1 MPSVRLWVPES
12 DHDSKAVG
20 CIANKI
26 VALYG
31 GNITIQ
37 LATKQGFN
45 TAIHPKIQDGL
56 KKAVDTYL
64 KNDDLVI
71 FLLDSDGTQSQ
82 NQRRREKNS
91 LVNRIEEVVKLFE
104 GEGRVKYFP
113 MIQELE
119 AWLLVDYLGICCF
132 FTKNADHRNHPEW
145 IKFANS
151 KQRGQTDLIAE
162 AESGGR
168 GVKECLVKLSRE
180 ILIKHNPNLQ
190 DKPKNLK
197 EREYEESQSSNIAA
211 YIEINNQTLR
221 KNNSLVEFAT
231 CLQQLDAYFFIL
243 SIYES
248 LGLVDINSSHLHTK
262 LVLFLY
268 KKSMFS
274 YPIELYYH
282 IFNVQL
288 FRLL

>member
-1 MPSVRLWVPES
+1 MPSIRLWVPES
-12 DHDSKAVG
+12 DYDSKAVG

-31 GNITIQ
+31 GDITIQ
-37 LATKQGFN
+37 LADKQGFN
-45 TAIHPKIQDGL
+45 RATNPKIQDGL
-56 KKAVDTYL
+56 KKAVDAYL
-64 KNDDLVI
+64 KNDILVI
-71 FLLDSDGTQSQ
+71 FLLDSDGIESQ

-91 LVNRIEEVVKLFE
+91 LVNRIEEVVNLF
-104 GEGRVKYFP
+104 EGRVKYFP
-113 MIQELE
+113 MVQELE

-132 FTKNADHRNHPEW
+132 FTKNDHRNNQEW
-145 IKFANS
+145 IKFAKS

-168 GVKECLVKLSRE
+168 GAKECLVKASRE
-180 ILIKHNPNLQ
+180 ILIKHNPNLR

-197 EREYEESQSSNIAA
+197 ESQYEESQSSKIAE
-211 YIEINNQTLR
+211 YIKIDYETLGR
-221 KNNSLVEFAT
+221 NKSLLEFAT
-231 CLQQLDAYFFIL
+231 CLQQLDAYFFIF

-268 KKSMFS
+268 KKSIFL

-282 IFNVQL
+282 IFNV
-288 FRLL
+288 